1 MPDDPYS
8 LSDLARLADV
18 TPRTVRYYVALGLL
32 PSPEAAG
39 PATRYGEGHLARL
52 RLIRRLQ
59 RDHLPLAEIRIRLER
74 MGDDE
79 IIATVSALDAREPDP
94 SQDPG
99 DTLAFVRSLMQQ
111 SGIRPTVADRRPC
124 SRRVRSPAGDRRVA
138 RCGLGDRPPPLRRC
152 VRRRPRPL
160 RPPASPA
167 PAASGRESAS
177 ASSPRPGPGPHHLGA
192 PRHHPGRR
200 APRPPAAGPD
210 DQQARRPAGADRP
223 GAVRRPLAPDP
234 PSPATPA
241 NPTTRGPGSRDR
253 HAQTRPIRALTT
265 LEKEAHRDPAQQPRP
280 PRRPAPRRPPRPP
293 PHPRRRPQRALP
305 AHRRRRAH
313 RGAGSGAAPPA
324 GQPRLRPRP
333 LRVDGRAQQAR
344 PRQAGRA
351 RGDPPPRAPRTASP
365 S

>member
-74 MGDDE
+74 MADDE

-111 SGIRPTVADRRPC
+111 SGIRPTVADGRP
-124 SRRVRSPAGDRRVA
+124 SPGVSVHRLAIAESLDA
-138 RCGLGDRPPPLRRC
+138 AWAEAATAPAAP
-152 VRRRPRPL
+152 
-160 RPPASPA
+160 PPASGAPPSASLA
-167 PAASGRESAS
+167 PAASGGESVA
-177 ASSPRPGPGPHHLGA
+177 ASSPRPGPDRTTWERVVISPDVELHV
-192 PRHHPGRR
+192 RR
-200 APRPPAAGPD
+200 PLDRR
-210 DQQARRPAGADRP
+210 DQQARGPVGADRP

-234 PSPATPA
+234 PSSATPA

-265 LEKEAHRDPAQQPRP
+265 HRE
-280 PRRPAPRRPPRPP
+280 
-293 PHPRRRPQRALP
+293 
-305 AHRRRRAH
+305 
-313 RGAGSGAAPPA
+313 GG
-324 GQPRLRPRP
+324 
-333 LRVDGRAQQAR
+333 
-344 PRQAGRA
+344 
-351 RGDPPPRAPRTASP
+351 P